1 MPKSK
6 IRSSVGAEGLID
18 KNVIK
23 FPDEEA
29 SSEVS
34 SVREKTAFT
43 SKNLRSC
50 KNDYCII
57 SPRRDACDVMFN
69 SLVEYEQI
77 RNRLHKN
84 GNDDLL
90 RGLGHKVDDREP
102 MGSETTQM
110 HEVNKLC
117 LIAICNG
124 TRTNNTTQASMQN
137 SNLSDS
143 RDVTQDMHPLNLYSA
158 RRSQIFS
165 RISYQD

>member
-1 MPKSK
+1 
-6 IRSSVGAEGLID
+6 V
-18 KNVIK
+18 
-23 FPDEEA
+23 
-29 SSEVS
+29 
-34 SVREKTAFT
+34 
-43 SKNLRSC
+43 
-50 KNDYCII
+50 
-57 SPRRDACDVMFN
+57 CDVIFN

-90 RGLGHKVDDREP
+90 KDHGHKVDDREP

-124 TRTNNTTQASMQN
+124 TRTNNATQASMHN

-143 RDVTQDMHPLNLYSA
+143 RDVTHDMHPLNSYSG

-165 RISYQD
+165 RISYQG